1 MAYGLAPKLTLEL
14 NTEDGAYGL
23 LKSISAVA
31 KQNLKM
37 LVLTSPGERIM
48 EPEFGVGLKRYL
60 FELATIGLEQ
70 TIKQRISDQVS
81 KYLPYVRMGNI
92 LVHTSRTNPDVPDD
106 YLFVR
111 LEYSVPSARGPQQT
125 LDIKVS

>member
-1 MAYGLAPKLTLEL
+1 M
-14 NTEDGAYGL
+14 NSEDGAYGL
-23 LKSISAVA
+23 LKSLAGVA

-37 LVLTSPGERIM
+37 VVLTSPGERIM
-48 EPEFGVGLKRYL
+48 EPEFGVGLRRYL

-81 KYLPYVRMGNI
+81 KYLPYVRMNNI
-92 LVHTSRTNPDVPDD
+92 IVQTSRTNPDVPDN

-111 LEYSVPSARGPQQT
+111 LEYSVPSARVSQQT

>member
-1 MAYGLAPKLTLEL
+1 MSGLAPMLPLHPSGQDGYALIKDYRTL
-14 NTEDGAYGL
+14 
-23 LKSISAVA
+23 VQ
-31 KQNLKM
+31 QNLKC
-37 LVLTSPGERIM
+37 LLLTNPGERIM

>member
-14 NTEDGAYGL
+14 NSEDGAYGL
-23 LKSISAVA
+23 LKSLAGVA

-37 LVLTSPGERIM
+37 VVLTSPGERIM
-48 EPEFGVGLKRYL
+48 EPEFGLRRYL

-81 KYLPYVRMGNI
+81 KYLPYIRMNNI
-92 LVHTSRTNPDVPDD
+92 IVQTSRTNPDVPDN

-111 LEYSVPSARGPQQT
+111 LEYSVPSARVSQQT

>member
-1 MAYGLAPKLTLEL
+1 MAFGLAPKLTLEL
-14 NTEDGAYGL
+14 NSEDGAYGL
-23 LKSISAVA
+23 LKSLAGVA

-37 LVLTSPGERIM
+37 VVLTSPGERIM

-70 TIKQRISDQVS
+70 TIRQRISDQVS
-81 KYLPYVRMGNI
+81 KYLPYVRMNNI
-92 LVHTSRTNPDVPDD
+92 IVQTSRTNPDVPDN

-111 LEYSVPSARGPQQT
+111 LEYSVPSARVSQQT